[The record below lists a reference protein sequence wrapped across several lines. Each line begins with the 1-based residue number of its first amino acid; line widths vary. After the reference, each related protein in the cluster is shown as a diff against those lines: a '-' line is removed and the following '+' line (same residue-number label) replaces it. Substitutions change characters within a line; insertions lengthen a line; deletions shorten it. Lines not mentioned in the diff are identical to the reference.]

1 MNERRLRYEKGNIS
15 ERAAVN
21 EDRDASPGGRVAYD
35 SLEEGACKTMQ
46 NAFIRTG
53 MQDVARRM
61 VLLDCEDMATL
72 SERLKKRRSPEFVV
86 VDSLQYT
93 GMSYSDFRTLKERHR
108 DKLLIF
114 ISQARGTQPSSRVG
128 VSVMYDA
135 GLKIWVE
142 GYRAFSKGRTFGEK
156 GYYTVWPER
165 AEKYWGK

>member
-1 MNERRLRYEKGNIS
+1 M
-15 ERAAVN
+15 
-21 EDRDASPGGRVAYD
+21 AYD

-53 MQDVARRM
+53 MQDVAHRM

-72 SERLKKRRSPEFVV
+72 SERLKKRRSPEFLV

>member
-1 MNERRLRYEKGNIS
+1 
-15 ERAAVN
+15 
-21 EDRDASPGGRVAYD
+21 
-35 SLEEGACKTMQ
+35 
-46 NAFIRTG
+46 
-53 MQDVARRM
+53 M

-142 GYRAFSKGRTFGEK
+142 GYRAFSKGRTFGDK